1 MFFKLKNNSS
11 QHLLILEQMN
21 IEITLP
27 DESIRKYNNPVT
39 GEAIAFDIG
48 PKLGKDAIA
57 IEINKQLFDTSYE
70 ITENASINI
79 LTSKDIVSLSI
90 LRHSTAHLLA
100 QAVLNLYPDT
110 QYGVGPDIEDGF
122 YYDFLF
128 EQTISDD
135 DLPKIEK
142 EMTRLT
148 GEKQPFSKSFMDK
161 SKALNL
167 FKNQEFKK
175 ELINTADSTEGVDDN
190 HVSVYSNK
198 DFIDLCRGPHVPNT
212 GYIKH
217 FKLTR
222 IGGAYWRGDE
232 NNPQLQRIYGTSWF
246 TKDDLQQ
253 YLSRRVEAEKRDHRK
268 IGKELEL
275 FTSADELG
283 PGQFLWKPNG
293 ALLRNTIETYSK
305 KAHIQNG
312 YDLVNTPHIGRS
324 ILWETSGHLE
334 HYEEGMYPPLQSKDN
349 DDTYYLKPMNC
360 PFHILIY
367 KSELRSYKELPVR
380 LFELGSVYRF
390 EKTGVLHGLLRAR
403 GFTQDDAHIFCT
415 FDQIDQEIN
424 NLLRFSIA
432 LLKSFG
438 FEDIEADLSTKPKK
452 AIGEDKDWKI
462 ATESLENALNE
473 EGINFITAEGEG
485 AFYGPKIDLHVKDA
499 IGRRWQL
506 STIQI
511 DFAQPNNFGLEYVTS
526 KNSKDRPVMVHRALL
541 GSIERFTGI
550 LIEHYSGEFPG
561 WLAPTQLKILTIG
574 DVHDYVQS
582 IVEKLPNVR
591 LEIDNRNVR
600 LGEKIHD
607 AKKRKIPLSLIIG
620 EKDLAANTGS
630 LNILNSESINNE
642 TIAQLVKEINKQVKE
657 PRFEF

>member
-1 MFFKLKNNSS
+1 MFFKLKNNST

-167 FKNQEFKK
+167 FKNQEFKQ

-312 YDLVNTPHIGRS
+312 YDFVNTPHIGRS

-511 DFAQPNNFGLEYVTS
+511 DFAQPNNFALEYVTS

>member
-1 MFFKLKNNSS
+1 
-11 QHLLILEQMN
+11 MN

-27 DESIRKYNNPVT
+27 DKSIRKYNNPIT
-39 GEAIAFDIG
+39 GEAIALDIG
-48 PKLGKDAIA
+48 PKLGKDAIG

-79 LTSKDIVSLSI
+79 LTSQDRVSLSI

-100 QAVLNLYPDT
+100 QAVLNLFPGT

-128 EQTISDD
+128 EQTISDE

-142 EMTRLT
+142 EMKRLAA
-148 GEKQPFSKSFMDK
+148 EKQSFTKSFIDK
-161 SKALNL
+161 SQALNI
-167 FKNQEFKK
+167 FKNQKFKM
-175 ELINTADSTEGVDDN
+175 ELINTADATEGVDAEQ
-190 HVSVYSNK
+190 VSVYSNN
-198 DFIDLCRGPHVPNT
+198 DFLDLCRGPHVPHT
-212 GYIKH
+212 GFIKH

-222 IGGAYWRGDE
+222 LGGAYWRGDE
-232 NNPQLQRIYGTSWF
+232 DNPQLQRIYGTSWF
-246 TKDDLQQ
+246 TDDDLQQ
-253 YLSRRVEAEKRDHRK
+253 YLTRRIEAEKRDHRK

-275 FTSADELG
+275 FTTADELG

-293 ALLRNTIETYSK
+293 ALLRNTIENYSK

-312 YDLVNTPHIGRS
+312 YEFVNTPHIGRS

-349 DDTYYLKPMNC
+349 DDKYYLKPMNC

-415 FDQIDQEIN
+415 FEQINQEIN
-424 NLLRFSIA
+424 NLLRFSIS

-438 FEDIEADLSTKPKK
+438 FDDIEADLSTKPKK
-452 AIGEDKDWKI
+452 AIGEDKDWDI

-511 DFAQPNNFGLEYVTS
+511 DFAQPNNFKLEYVTN
-526 KNSKDRPVMVHRALL
+526 KNNKDRPVMVHRALL

-574 DVHDYVQS
+574 DVEDYVQT

-591 LEIDNRNVR
+591 LEVDNRNIR

-607 AKKRKIPLSLIIG
+607 TKKQKIPLSLIVG
-620 EKDLAANTGS
+620 EKDLSENTGS
-630 LNILNSESINNE
+630 LNILNAESINNKK
-642 TIAQLVKEINKQVKE
+642 ISHLIKEINKQVKE

>member
-1 MFFKLKNNSS
+1 MFFKLKNNST

-128 EQTISDD
+128 QQTISDD

-198 DFIDLCRGPHVPNT
+198 DFIDLCRGPHLPNT

-312 YDLVNTPHIGRS
+312 YDFVNTPHIGRS

>member
-1 MFFKLKNNSS
+1 MFFKLKNNST

-27 DESIRKYNNPVT
+27 DESIREYNNPVT

-312 YDLVNTPHIGRS
+312 YDFVNTPHIGRS

-642 TIAQLVKEINKQVKE
+642 SIAQLVKEINKQVKE

>member
-1 MFFKLKNNSS
+1 MFFKLKNNST

-70 ITENASINI
+70 ITENVSINI

-148 GEKQPFSKSFMDK
+148 GEKQPFSKSFVDK

-167 FKNQEFKK
+167 FKNQEFKQ

-275 FTSADELG
+275 FTTADELG

-312 YDLVNTPHIGRS
+312 YDFVNTPHIGRS